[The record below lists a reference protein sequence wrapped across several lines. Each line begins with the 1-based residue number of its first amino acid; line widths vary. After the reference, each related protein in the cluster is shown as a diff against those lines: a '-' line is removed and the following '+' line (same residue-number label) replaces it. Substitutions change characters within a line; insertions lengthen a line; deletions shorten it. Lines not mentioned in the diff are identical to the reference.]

1 MVKNIFRFSAY
12 STTQEFRGS
21 LIVETYKNWLTKKD
35 RVLDVGCGTGI
46 VSKQLADYFK
56 IKIVGC
62 DIKNYLKRDIKF
74 VKMAYKDK
82 LPLPKNSFDTAML
95 NDVLHHADWD
105 DQEILLREALR
116 VSKKVLLF
124 EVQPTLVGK
133 LCDYILGKIYYKNML
148 IPFTFRTSSQW
159 ETLFKRLPIR
169 RWKTKKVK
177 RPFFYPFSHIA
188 FCLEK

>member
-1 MVKNIFRFSAY
+1 MARNILSFTQKFRS
-12 STTQEFRGS
+12 S
-21 LIVETYKNWLTKKD
+21 LITRTYKNWLKRNEK
-35 RVLDVGCGTGI
+35 VLDVGCGTGV
-46 VSKQLADYFK
+46 VSEYLASHFNVT
-56 IKIVGC
+56 ITGC
-62 DIKNYLKRDIKF
+62 DINNHLSRDIKF

-95 NDVLHHADWD
+95 NDVLHHVEWD
-105 DQEILLREALR
+105 DQERLLREALR

-133 LCDYILGKIYYKNML
+133 LCDYLLGKIYYKNML
-148 IPFTFRTSSQW
+148 IPFTFRTSAEW
-159 ETLFKRLPIR
+159 KILFKKLPVKRL
-169 RWKTKKVK
+169 KTKYVH

>member
-1 MVKNIFRFSAY
+1 
-12 STTQEFRGS
+12 
-21 LIVETYKNWLTKKD
+21 
-35 RVLDVGCGTGI
+35 
-46 VSKQLADYFK
+46 
-56 IKIVGC
+56 
-62 DIKNYLKRDIKF
+62 
-74 VKMAYKDK
+74 
-82 LPLPKNSFDTAML
+82 ML
-95 NDVLHHADWD
+95 NDVLHHVEWD
-105 DQEILLREALR
+105 NQERLLREALR

-177 RPFFYPFSHIA
+177 RPFFYPFSHVA